1 MLRETAIGEEVGEG
15 SKAGKKIQ
23 LCSLPSSTSTPLQ
36 LLSLDGLVDELD
48 AVGEMLSVIWGSS
61 RNRASRGDRD
71 EVRAPRSTATTE
83 GADQSLFAAHS
94 FPVHQA

>member
-48 AVGEMLSVIWGSS
+48 AVGEILSVILGEQQEQGEQRGSG
-61 RNRASRGDRD
+61 R
-71 EVRAPRSTATTE
+71 
-83 GADQSLFAAHS
+83 AHS